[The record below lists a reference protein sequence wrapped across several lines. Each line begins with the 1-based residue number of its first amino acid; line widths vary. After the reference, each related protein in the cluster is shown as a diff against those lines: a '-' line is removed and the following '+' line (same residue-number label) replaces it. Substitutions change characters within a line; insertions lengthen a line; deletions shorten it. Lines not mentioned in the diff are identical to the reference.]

1 MKTTARFGYYNAMI
15 SFVAIVAYGIVQI
28 AQVAGLVSYPADATL
43 IYATSLCIA
52 PSFMLVMLALHYST
66 PGDRKLW
73 SHAGLLFAVLYT
85 ISASLM
91 YVEQL
96 ATVIPASVKGNIND
110 TLTVTPHSLFWT
122 LDAMAYI
129 FMGVAT
135 LFAAGA
141 LTNLGRGKRVRYFFI
156 AHGIMVPVISVVY
169 FYPQFS
175 IPLLFLGAP
184 WLITAAGSM
193 LALALW
199 FKKEGSNLQ

>member
-1 MKTTARFGYYNAMI
+1 MKTVTRFGYYSAGI
-15 SFVAIVAYGIVQI
+15 SFVAIIAYGTVQI

-43 IYATSLCIA
+43 IYTTSLCIA
-52 PSFMLVMLALHYST
+52 PSFMLAILALHYST
-66 PGDRKLW
+66 PGERKLW
-73 SHAGLLFAVLYT
+73 SHAGLLFAVLYAM
-85 ISASLM
+85 SASLM

-96 ATVIPASVKGNIND
+96 ATVIPASVKGEVNAA
-110 TLTVTPHSLFWT
+110 LTVTPHSLFWT

-129 FMGVAT
+129 FMGIAT

-175 IPLLFLGAP
+175 IPLLLLGTP
-184 WLITAAGSM
+184 WLVTAAGSM

-199 FKKEGSNLQ
+199 FKKEGSNL